1 MATWSGSGSTLTA
14 KVVSGDTLSQI
25 ALDASKKRDKTIT
38 YKNLAS
44 WNNISNPDRIYVD
57 QVIKC
62 YSPSEGGGG
71 SSSSTKAPTN
81 VAVITHFGR
90 NSQDLNELI
99 AEWTWAKETDTESY
113 KIEWGYANGTGIWL
127 GETLSEISVDIHNRS
142 IARHA
147 TYSIPADATRVR
159 FRVKPLAKKKKNSKG
174 KETDLFTASWSAYKY
189 LDEGAAPD
197 APPLKPLEVN
207 GAKVKATV
215 RYDEVNLKGVTHVQF
230 KFQKNDDPKQ
240 TITPAKVA
248 LVGGVASYEH
258 SGSNDSKYKCA
269 ARAYVKSRD
278 VYSEWT
284 TWTDNAT
291 TKPVAPSGITT
302 LRANSP
308 KEVYIAWGKVTTA
321 TKYEIQYTEDKQYF
335 DTSDNVQKVEVFGDE
350 GTTNPDPATTRLIS
364 VEAGKEYFFRVRAWN
379 ENISSHWTAI
389 KSVVVG
395 MKPSAPTTWSST
407 SKVIEADAKN
417 AVLYWIHNSKDE
429 SRQTSAKLELRGLPD
444 KPLNEPTVFELGTTK
459 IDDNYILYTPTVV
472 EKHEDE
478 PTYECTLKSLNFK
491 NGASIEW
498 RICTAGVLNDDD
510 GNPVYGPWSTP
521 RTIDVY
527 STPGLTLSMPELNEG
542 VLNSFPVFIHAMA
555 TPNDSIQWPTGYNVS
570 ITANTGYET
579 TDPLGNFKMVNA
591 GDEVY
596 SRYANPTPELVTV
609 YKEVGQLNS
618 PPTDTEVMAG
628 VTTYNGRSVYRYTDD
643 GVKYCTVDDK
653 TSIWYEVA
661 VETSS
666 ERTVAIELL
675 PSNITLE
682 NGMTY
687 NVKCIA
693 SMSSGLTV
701 EVNTDFTVDWTV
713 AVCEPN
719 AEIGVDK
726 ENLTASIRPYCET
739 VDTEYRLVE
748 LVSGKYVLAN
758 SDPIDYTYGEVVM
771 VGSGKNKRA
780 ATLETGEPV
789 YSGEDDNGNAILF
802 AVIENRTL
810 VEDVWLSV
818 YRREFDGRFTEI
830 ATNLDAASR
839 TTVTDPHPALDYA
852 RYRIVAA
859 DKTTGHIE
867 YFDCPAYPVGGIAAV
882 LQWDEQATNFDA
894 LEDVAPVDPALS
906 GSMLKLPYNIDVS
919 DSTKPDYKLVEYIG
933 RSHPVSYYGTHLG
946 SSSSWSMVIDKND
959 VETIYAL
966 RRLQRWLG
974 DVYVREP
981 SGTGY
986 WAQVTVSFSQNHC
999 EVTIPVSL
1007 SITRVEGG
1015 A

>member
-1 MATWSGSGSTLTA
+1 MAEWSGSGSTLTA
-14 KVVSGDTLSQI
+14 TVKSGDTLSQI
-25 ALDASKKRDKTIT
+25 ALDASKKRGKTIT

-62 YSPSEGGGG
+62 YSPSEGSGG
-71 SSSSTKAPTN
+71 SSSSAKAPTN
-81 VAVITHFGR
+81 VCVISHFGR
-90 NSQDLNELI
+90 NSKNPNELI
-99 AEWTWAKETDTESY
+99 VEWTWAKESETASY
-113 KIEWGYANGTGIWL
+113 KIEWGYANGSGVWL
-127 GETLSEISVDIHNRS
+127 GLTISDNTVDKHNRGIS
-142 IARHA
+142 RQA
-147 TYSIPADATRVR
+147 TYNIPADATRVR
-159 FRVKPLAKKKKNSKG
+159 FRVKPIAETKKDSKG
-174 KETDLFTASWSAYKY
+174 KETAKFTASWTAYKY
-189 LDEGAAPD
+189 LDQGAVPD
-197 APPLKPLEVN
+197 APPNPTVEVN

-240 TITPAKVA
+240 TITPAKVD

-258 SGSNDSKYKCA
+258 SGANDSKYKCA

-335 DTSDNVQKVEVFGDE
+335 DTSDNVQKVEVVGDE

-444 KPLNEPTVFELGTTK
+444 KPLNEPTVFELGTTA
-459 IDDNYILYTPTVV
+459 IDDNYILYIPKVI

-498 RICTAGVLNDDD
+498 RICTAGVLNDED

-542 VLNSFPVFIHAMA
+542 ALNSFPVFIHAAA
-555 TPNDSIQWPTGYNVS
+555 TPNDTIQWPTGYNVS

-596 SRYANPTPELVTV
+596 SIYANPNAE
-609 YKEVGQLNS
+609 G
-618 PPTDTEVMAG
+618 
-628 VTTYNGRSVYRYTDD
+628 
-643 GVKYCTVDDK
+643 
-653 TSIWYEVA
+653 
-661 VETSS
+661 
-666 ERTVAIELL
+666 TVAIELL

-748 LVSGKYVLAN
+748 LVGGKYVLAN

-789 YSGEDDNGNAILF
+789 YSGEDDNGNVILF

>member
-1 MATWSGSGSTLTA
+1 MANNTYTV
-14 KVVSGDTLSQI
+14 KSGDTLSEI
-25 ALDASKKRDKTIT
+25 AQKYLGSASK
-38 YKNLAS
+38 YKQLAN
-44 WNNISNPDRIYVD
+44 WNNIANPNRIYVG
-57 QVIKC
+57 QVLKL
-62 YSPSEGGGG
+62 YNPTTSGGSGG
-71 SSSSTKAPTN
+71 SSSSAKAPTN
-81 VAVITHFGR
+81 VCVITYFGV
-90 NSQDLNELI
+90 NSKDPNELI
-99 AEWTWAKETDTESY
+99 VEWTWAKETETESY
-113 KIEWGYANGTGIWL
+113 KYEWGYANGSGLWI
-127 GETLSEISVDIHNRS
+127 GETIGSNSVDDLS
-142 IARHA
+142 RHVSRQT

-159 FRVKPLAKKKKNSKG
+159 FRVIPIAKKKKDSKG
-174 KETDLFTASWSAYKY
+174 KETARWTASWTAFKY
-189 LDEGAAPD
+189 WDKGAAPA
-197 APPLKPLEVN
+197 APAEPSVEVN

-215 RYDEVNLKGVTHVQF
+215 RYDDVNLDGITHVQF
-230 KFQKNDDPKQ
+230 KIQKNDDPKQ

-258 SGSNDSKYKCA
+258 SGGNDSKYKCA
-269 ARAYVKSRD
+269 ARVYIKSRD
-278 VYSEWT
+278 VYSEWSK
-284 TWTDNAT
+284 WSDNVT

-308 KEVYIAWGKVTTA
+308 SEVYIAWGKVTTA
-321 TKYEIQYTEDKQYF
+321 TKYEIQYTEDKRYF
-335 DTSDNVQKVEVFGDE
+335 DTSDNVQKVDVVGEQ
-350 GTTNPDPATTRLIS
+350 GTTKKDPATSQFIS
-364 VEAGKEYFFRVRAWN
+364 VDAGKEYFFRIRAWN
-379 ENISSHWTAI
+379 ESIASHWTGI

-395 MKPSAPTTWSST
+395 IKPSAPTTWSSS
-407 SKVIEADAKN
+407 SKVVEKDGKN

-429 SRQTSAKLELRGLPD
+429 SRQTSAQLELRGVPG
-444 KPLNEPTVFELGTTK
+444 KPLDEPVVVTLGKTEVHTDY
-459 IDDNYILYTPTVV
+459 IDYVPKVV
-472 EKHEDE
+472 EDYESE
-478 PTYECTLKSLNFK
+478 PTYECTLKTLNFT

-498 RICTAGVLNDDD
+498 RMCTAGVLNDDD
-510 GNPVYGPWSTP
+510 GNPVYSPWSTP
-521 RTIDVY
+521 RTISVY
-527 STPGLTLSMPELNEG
+527 STPTLDLSMPELNEG
-542 VLNSFPVFIHAMA
+542 VLNSFPVFIHAA
-555 TPNDSIQWPTGYNVS
+555 ASPVNDGVQWPTSYHIS
-570 ITANTGYET
+570 ITADEGYET
-579 TDPLGNFKMVNA
+579 TDPFGNFKMVNA

-596 SRYANPTPELVTV
+596 SRYADPNVE
-609 YKEVGQLNS
+609 GS
-618 PPTDTEVMAG
+618 
-628 VTTYNGRSVYRYTDD
+628 
-643 GVKYCTVDDK
+643 
-653 TSIWYEVA
+653 VA
-661 VETSS
+661 V
-666 ERTVAIELL
+666 ELL
-675 PSNITLE
+675 PSNVTLE
-682 NGMTY
+682 NGMKY
-687 NVKCIA
+687 LVNCIV
-693 SMSSGLTV
+693 SMSSGLTA
-701 EVNTDFTVDWTV
+701 EANTTFTVDWSV
-713 AVCEPN
+713 AACEPN

-739 VDTEYRLVE
+739 VDVEYRIVE
-748 LVSGKYVLAN
+748 LTSGNYTLKDAE
-758 SDPIDYTYGEVVM
+758 PIGYTYGDVVTT
-771 VGSGKNKRA
+771 GSGNNKRA
-780 ATLETGEPV
+780 VTLETGEPV
-789 YSGEDDNGNAILF
+789 YSGVDDSGNEILF
-802 AVIENRTL
+802 AVIEKRTL